1 MSVIRRPSI
10 NGEIK
15 ISKGKCVEKLPHSCG
30 SRRGLQ
36 VFQKEDGSYDGFC
49 FSCGTAVPDP
59 YKDKPV
65 GYKPAYNPK
74 TDEEIQEEIDEVKEF
89 QTVALKDRGLSKES
103 LEHFGIKI
111 GLSEVDGVTPTS
123 HFYPYYKGDELK
135 GFKCRVIEG
144 KKFFSIGSVKDVDLF
159 GWHQAVLSGGKKLF
173 VTEGEM
179 DAVALYQIFRAV
191 NKGTKYESNIPAIV
205 SLAHGSGSA
214 VKELL
219 KHREMIFMHFKEI
232 VLVFD
237 QDKPG
242 EEAVEAVLKVF
253 PEGVSVAHLPRKDAN
268 QCLLEGV
275 SKAAYN
281 AVAFNSVK
289 PKNTRLVLA
298 DSLFEEAKIAPTIGA
313 PWPWKAVTKKTRG
326 IRLGETIYIG
336 AAQKMGKSEIVN
348 TLAAHFIKELGWLVL
363 LAKPEESNKKS
374 VKLVAGKIVGKI
386 FHDPNVP
393 FDEESYDEACDLMR
407 NKLFLIN
414 LYQHLGWETLKA
426 DIRAAAMEGCK
437 AIFIDPITNL
447 TNGMSAADA
456 NTRLQEIA
464 QELSAM
470 ALDLYV
476 VIFIF
481 CHLRNPDSGPPHE
494 RGGEVLSSQFA
505 GSRAMAR
512 SCNLMFGLEGN
523 RDPHLNPEERNV
535 RTLVLLED
543 REFGEVGRFKLYWDR
558 ATSLFNE
565 IGEE

>member
-49 FSCGTAVPDP
+49 FSCGTAVTDP
-59 YKDKPV
+59 YKDKPE

-298 DSLFEEAKIAPTIGA
+298 DSLFEEAKAAPAIGY
-313 PWPWKAVTKKTRG
+313 PWPWESVTKKTRG
-326 IRLGETIYIG
+326 IRLGETVYIG
-336 AAQKMGKSEIVN
+336 AGQKQGKSEIVN
-348 TLAAHFIKELGWLVL
+348 TLAAHFIKELGWPVL

-386 FHDPNVP
+386 FHDPNVE

-470 ALDLYV
+470 ALDLNV

-481 CHLRNPDSGPPHE
+481 CHLRNPDAGPPHE